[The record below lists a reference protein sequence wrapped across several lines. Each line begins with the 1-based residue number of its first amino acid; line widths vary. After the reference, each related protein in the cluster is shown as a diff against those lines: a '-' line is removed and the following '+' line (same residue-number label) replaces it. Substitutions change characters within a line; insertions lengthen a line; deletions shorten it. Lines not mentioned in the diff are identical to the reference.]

1 MSKNFDI
8 TTRGVVIARAQSGE
22 GSARI
27 FIYTESAGLLGVLAK
42 SAREERSKLRPHL
55 QVGTYGS
62 FTLVKGIRDWRV
74 TGAVD
79 TENSYFQLRGA
90 PRTQAAS
97 ARVVGVV
104 RQLVHGEEKNQ
115 ELFDALWAFLH
126 ALPHFTEDE
135 VKTGEYLAVIRILSA
150 LGYVPPESVV
160 PHLLEAS
167 YAGKILDAVKP
178 FEKQLVKTINNA
190 LLASNLS

>member
-1 MSKNFDI
+1 MSRSFDL

-79 TENSYFQLRGA
+79 TENSYFQLRDA
-90 PRTQAAS
+90 PRAQTAS

-115 ELFDALWAFLH
+115 ELFDTLWAFLH

-135 VKTGEYLAVIRILSA
+135 VKVGEYVAVVRILSS
-150 LGYVPPESVV
+150 LGYVPRENAIPELSEGTYTKAV
-160 PHLLEAS
+160 
-167 YAGKILDAVKP
+167 LDAVKP